1 MVKLNERI
9 VFVSSRI
16 FSFPFV
22 DGIFDLSLF
31 FLGKDLAGVV
41 FNIHQ
46 YAIVLFERAINW
58 LIVQVEVSVYPNVS
72 ILVNDVA
79 AKLFNRVVLFFNLS
93 WRSLALNHVLH
104 IHEVFTLTKLYVLG
118 QHKAANLINLVSRQH
133 RLCILA
139 VVEKRMAQWVKAN
152 LRPSWIFQEPQ
163 DICVDFAR

>member
-79 AKLFNRVVLFFNLS
+79 AKLF
-93 WRSLALNHVLH
+93 
-104 IHEVFTLTKLYVLG
+104 
-118 QHKAANLINLVSRQH
+118 
-133 RLCILA
+133 
-139 VVEKRMAQWVKAN
+139 
-152 LRPSWIFQEPQ
+152 
-163 DICVDFAR
+163 D